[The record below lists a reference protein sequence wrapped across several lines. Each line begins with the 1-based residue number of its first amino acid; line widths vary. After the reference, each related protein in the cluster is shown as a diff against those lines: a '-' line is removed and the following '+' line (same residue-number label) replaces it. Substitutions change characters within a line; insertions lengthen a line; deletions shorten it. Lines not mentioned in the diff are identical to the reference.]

1 MYHASNT
8 MQQNPTKIPFYRDV
22 RVLKVLFQI
31 LFLLGVLLLAG
42 LLYANMVRGLDKL
55 GLNLSLNFFM
65 DEAGF
70 PVSDTIIEYDPSDSY
85 LRAFYVGVLNTVTVS
100 LEGILCATV
109 LGLFFGI
116 ARLSTN
122 WLVRNIAATYI
133 EIFRNVPLLLQIVF
147 WFAVFGSLPA
157 VNNSIELF
165 NAVYINDRGI
175 YFPSLQQTAGFSSWV
190 GYLYAA
196 AILAIISIFVL
207 ALIFHRKQVQRM
219 EEGDDIGYFTHI
231 SKAAKWS
238 AAPVFLIVAIIGW
251 FLAPESP
258 FVLVRPEL
266 QRFNFVGGIP
276 FSAGSIS
283 VLIGISVYTSA
294 FIAEVVRSGIQ
305 AVSKGQREA
314 ARAVG
319 LSAGQTL
326 RLIILP
332 QAIPIII
339 PPLTSQYLNLAKN
352 TSLAAAAGY
361 DDLFQ
366 IVKRIG
372 LQAGKVI
379 PVLGMAM
386 AHYLAMSLITSAAMN
401 WYNSWVNRFKR

>member
-8 MQQNPTKIPFYRDV
+8 MQQNPTNIPFYRDV
-22 RVLKVLFQI
+22 RVLQVLFQI
-31 LFLLGVLLLAG
+31 LFLLGVFLLAG
-42 LLYANMVRGLDKL
+42 ILYANMLKGLESR
-55 GLNLSLNFFM
+55 GLNLKLDFLRN
-65 DEAGF
+65 EAGF
-70 PVSDTIIEYDPSDSY
+70 DVSDSVVEYAPSDTY
-85 LRAFYVGVLNTVTVS
+85 LQAFYVGVLNTVRVS
-100 LEGILCATV
+100 LVGILCATV

-147 WFAVFGSLPA
+147 WFTVFGSLPA
-157 VNNSIELF
+157 ARDSIELF
-165 NAVYINDRGI
+165 NAVYINNRSI
-175 YFPSLQQTAGFSSWV
+175 HFPSLQQTAGFSSWV

-196 AILAIISIFVL
+196 AILAVISIFVL
-207 ALIFHRKQVQRM
+207 ALIFRRKQVQRM
-219 EEGDDIGYFTHI
+219 EEDDIGYFTHI

-238 AAPVFLIVAIIGW
+238 VIPVFFIVAIIGW

-258 FVLVRPEL
+258 FVLIRPES
-266 QRFNFVGGIP
+266 QRFNVVGGIR
-276 FSAGSIS
+276 FSASFIS
-283 VLIGISVYTSA
+283 LLIGLSVYTSA

-319 LSAGQTL
+319 LSTGQTL
-326 RLIILP
+326 RLIVLP
-332 QAIPIII
+332 QAVPIII

-352 TSLAAAAGY
+352 SSLAAAAGY
-361 DDLFQ
+361 DDLF
-366 IVKRIG
+366 RIG
-372 LQAGKVI
+372 KTMMTQAGKEI
-379 PVLGMAM
+379 PVFAM
-386 AHYLAMSLITSAAMN
+386 VMVSYLTMSLTTSAAMN